1 MACRL
6 AAEKTA
12 AGAFLLFVIG
22 AAVVGM
28 PVSVRMAVAFS
39 VMVIAAAVLAVFV

>member
-6 AAEKTA
+6 AAEKP
-12 AGAFLLFVIG
+12 LLERFFFVIG